1 MNKFT
6 TLLSKIASSLNIE
19 IGHYDD
25 VGQIIGRWEAISYEE
40 KLYEN
45 GKLSNEDILIY
56 SNDSYFEMV
65 FKKNNRFIQ
74 VEKFKNIGQD
84 MVEKSSRTG
93 TYSIK
98 GGQII
103 LVYGSISEG
112 SNTVTLDFDISN
124 NELITIN
131 DYQQSDLD
139 DVYRHVSKRVFLKI

>member
-25 VGQIIGRWEAISYEE
+25 VGQILGRWEAISYEE

-45 GKLSNEDILIY
+45 GKLSNEDILMY

>member
-45 GKLSNEDILIY
+45 GKLSNEDILMY